1 MMRALPGTAY
11 RRAVELDEAKT
22 ARSAWPLRRRLAA
35 ASPWSRG
42 RIAGETVLTVVLAGL
57 AGLIDAAGAGFGV
70 RTFVVVAGVALLSLV
85 RRSLPATV
93 LVVSAAAAGDLAGA
107 APLLVYASWSAGS
120 RIMKPWR
127 VVAAFGAAFVLHAA
141 VSFRSEFNAG
151 SDLPLAFTFGL
162 SAGLFL
168 TLSIVPGLA
177 SRYRA
182 QRHSLLDALQRNNVQ
197 LVREQTMVARQAR
210 LLERGRIA
218 RDMHDSL
225 GHQLALIAVHAG
237 ALQVDPDLT
246 DRQREGV
253 RILRDASV
261 TAMGELREA
270 VGILHEEREER
281 DDNRNWP
288 DVRTNEPGRTERIE
302 HTEPTEP
309 TDRAETA
316 DTDGGRPG
324 SRAVAAIDGL
334 VESSRAAGVAVE
346 LLRSG
351 AFRQLAPAAGHTA
364 YRIAQEGLTNAHKH
378 APGAPITLA
387 LRYEP
392 DSLVVEVANGPAPAA
407 APDAPAVI
415 SGGQGL
421 RGLQERA
428 RLIGGMVHTGPTADG
443 GFRIAGMLPYGA
455 GASASLGTGADTG
468 GGEPQPRHPHN
479 TTTSVGPYNDFV
491 GQPGGGTADNSGA
504 VINRSDPQGEFAA
517 TMSRKKNVAIG
528 CAVTAVVIVVGVV
541 ALGIWGVSALM
552 DEMNKATIPP
562 RVYESAKVG
571 DPESAVQ
578 DKLPDED
585 SVLTSVWADQGP
597 RMPKDADCRH
607 FASDDPDDTTTVFRF
622 CFRDGKLV
630 EKQTFKDES

>member
-70 RTFVVVAGVALLSLV
+70 RTSVVFAGVALLTLI

-107 APLLVYASWSAGS
+107 APLLIYASWSAGS
-120 RIMKPWR
+120 RILKPWR
-127 VVAAFGAAFVLHAA
+127 VVAAFGGAFVLHAG
-141 VSFRSEFNAG
+141 VSFRGEFSAG

-270 VGILHEEREER
+270 VGILHEDRE
-281 DDNRNWP
+281 DHRNWP
-288 DVRTNEPGRTERIE
+288 DVRTTEPGHTELGHAERTERIE
-302 HTEPTEP
+302 RTES
-309 TDRAETA
+309 AEAA

-334 VESSRAAGVAVE
+334 VESSRAAGAAVE

-392 DSLVVEVANGPAPAA
+392 DSLVVEVANGPAPAG

-428 RLIGGMVHTGPTADG
+428 RLIGGMVHTGPTSDG
-443 GFRIAGMLPYGA
+443 GFRIAGMLPYSAGPGA
-455 GASASLGTGADTG
+455 GAGTGTDTG
-468 GGEPQPRHPHN
+468 GGDPLPPHDA
-479 TTTSVGPYNDFV
+479 TSVGPYNDFV
-491 GQPGGGTADNSGA
+491 GQPGNGAADNSGA

-528 CAVTAVVIVVGVV
+528 CAVTAVVLVVGVV

-571 DPESAVQ
+571 DSETAVQ

-585 SVLTSVWADQGP
+585 SVLTSAWADQGP
-597 RMPKDADCRH
+597 RMPKDATCRH

>member
-1 MMRALPGTAY
+1 M
-11 RRAVELDEAKT
+11 ELDEAKT
-22 ARSAWPLRRRLAA
+22 ARIALPLRRRLVA

-42 RIAGETVLTVVLAGL
+42 RIAGEAVLTVVLAGL

-70 RTFVVVAGVALLSLV
+70 RTFVVVAGVALLSLI
-85 RRSLPATV
+85 RRSLPATA
-93 LVVSAAAAGDLAGA
+93 LVVSAAAAGELAGA
-107 APLLVYASWSAGS
+107 ALLLVYASWSAGS
-120 RIMKPWR
+120 RIMRPWR
-127 VVAAFGAAFVLHAA
+127 VVAAFAAAFVLHAA
-141 VSFRSEFNAG
+141 LSLRGEFGAG
-151 SDLPLAFTFGL
+151 SDLPLAFTGGL

-237 ALQVDPDLT
+237 ALQVDPELT

-270 VGILHEEREER
+270 VGILHEER

-288 DVRTNEPGRTERIE
+288 DVRTTESGHTERTE

-309 TDRAETA
+309 TDRTEPA

-324 SRAVAAIDGL
+324 SRAVASIDGL
-334 VESSRAAGVAVE
+334 VESSRAAGAAVE

-392 DSLVVEVANGPAPAA
+392 DSLVVEVANGPAPAG

-443 GFRIAGMLPYGA
+443 GFRIAGMLPYSTGA
-455 GASASLGTGADTG
+455 GTALGTGVGTE
-468 GGEPQPRHPHN
+468 GGELQPQHPHGA
-479 TTTSVGPYNDFV
+479 TSVGPYNDFV
-491 GQPGGGTADNSGA
+491 GQPGTGTADNSGA

-517 TMSRKKNVAIG
+517 TMSKKKNVAIG
-528 CAVTAVVIVVGVV
+528 CAVTAVVLVVGIV
-541 ALGIWGVSALM
+541 ALGIWGVTAFM
-552 DEMNKATIPP
+552 DEVDKAMIPP
-562 RVYESAKVG
+562 RVYESAQVG
-571 DPESAVQ
+571 DAEADVQ
-578 DKLPDED
+578 DQLPDED
-585 SVLTSVWADQGP
+585 SIMTAAWEDQGP
-597 RMPKDADCRH
+597 RMPKGATCRH
-607 FASDDPDDTTTVFRF
+607 FASDDPDDTTTLFRF

>member
-42 RIAGETVLTVVLAGL
+42 RIAGETVLTVVLGGL

-70 RTFVVVAGVALLSLV
+70 RTSVVFAGVALLTLI

-107 APLLVYASWSAGS
+107 APLLIYASWSAGS
-120 RIMKPWR
+120 RILKPWR
-127 VVAAFGAAFVLHAA
+127 VVAAFGGAFVLHAA
-141 VSFRSEFNAG
+141 VSFRGEFSAG

-270 VGILHEEREER
+270 VGILHEDRE
-281 DDNRNWP
+281 DHRNWP
-288 DVRTNEPGRTERIE
+288 DVRTNEPGHTERIE

-309 TDRAETA
+309 TDRAVPA

-334 VESSRAAGVAVE
+334 VESSRAAGAAVE

-392 DSLVVEVANGPAPAA
+392 DSLVVEVANGPAPAG

-428 RLIGGMVHTGPTADG
+428 RLIGGMVHTGPTSDG
-443 GFRIAGMLPYGA
+443 GFRIAGMLPYSAGPGA
-455 GASASLGTGADTG
+455 GAGTDTDTG
-468 GGEPQPRHPHN
+468 GGDPLPPHDA
-479 TTTSVGPYNDFV
+479 TSVGPYNDFV
-491 GQPGGGTADNSGA
+491 GQPGNGAADNSGA

-528 CAVTAVVIVVGVV
+528 CAVTAVVLVVGVV

-571 DPESAVQ
+571 DSETAVQ

-585 SVLTSVWADQGP
+585 SVLTSAWADQGP
-597 RMPKDADCRH
+597 RMPKDATCRH

>member
-1 MMRALPGTAY
+1 M
-11 RRAVELDEAKT
+11 DEAKT

-42 RIAGETVLTVVLAGL
+42 RIAGEAVLTVVLAGL
-57 AGLIDAAGAGFGV
+57 AGLTDAAGAGFGV
-70 RTFVVVAGVALLSLV
+70 RTFVVVAGIALLLLI

-93 LVVSAAAAGDLAGA
+93 LLVSAAAAGDLAGA
-107 APLLVYASWSAGS
+107 ALLLIYASWSAGS

-141 VSFRSEFNAG
+141 VSFRSEFSAD
-151 SDLPLAFTFGL
+151 SDLPLAFTGGL

-218 RDMHDSL
+218 QDMHDSL

-288 DVRTNEPGRTERIE
+288 DVRTTEPGHTERAK
-302 HTEPTEP
+302 HTEP
-309 TDRAETA
+309 A

-334 VESSRAAGVAVE
+334 VESSRAAGASVE

-351 AFRQLAPAAGHTA
+351 AFRALAPAAGHTA

-392 DSLVVEVANGPAPAA
+392 DSLVVEVANGPAPAG

-455 GASASLGTGADTG
+455 GAATNTSAGSSTG
-468 GGEPQPRHPHN
+468 GGELQPRHPHD
-479 TTTSVGPYNDFV
+479 TTSVGPYNDFV
-491 GQPGGGTADNSGA
+491 GQPGAGAADNSGA

-528 CAVTAVVIVVGVV
+528 CAVTAVVLVVGVV
-541 ALGIWGVSALM
+541 ALGIWGVTALM
-552 DEMNKATIPP
+552 DEMSKATIPP

-585 SVLTSVWADQGP
+585 SVLTSAWADQGP
-597 RMPKDADCRH
+597 RIPKGADCRH

-622 CFRDGKLV
+622 CFRDGELV
-630 EKQTFKDES
+630 EKQTFKDEG

>member
-1 MMRALPGTAY
+1 MRAVPGTAY

-22 ARSAWPLRRRLAA
+22 ARTALPLRRRLAA

-42 RIAGETVLTVVLAGL
+42 RIAGEAVLTVVLSGL
-57 AGLIDAAGAGFGV
+57 AGLFDAVGAGFGV
-70 RTFVVVAGVALLSLV
+70 RTFVVVAGVAVLSLI

-93 LVVSAAAAGDLAGA
+93 LLVSAAAAGALVGA
-107 APLLVYASWSAGS
+107 APLLIYASWSAGS

-127 VVAAFGAAFVLHAA
+127 VVAAFAAAFVLHAA
-141 VSFRSEFNAG
+141 VSFRSVFSAG
-151 SDLPLAFTFGL
+151 SDLPLAFMGGL

-197 LVREQTMVARQAR
+197 LVREQEMVARQAR

-246 DRQREGV
+246 GRQREGV

-270 VGILHEEREER
+270 VGILHEER
-281 DDNRNWP
+281 DDDRNWP
-288 DVRTNEPGRTERIE
+288 DARTTEPGHTER
-302 HTEPTEP
+302 TEPTEHV
-309 TDRAETA
+309 DRTEPD
-316 DTDGGRPG
+316 DTDDRRPG
-324 SRAVAAIDGL
+324 SRAVASIDGL
-334 VESSRAAGVAVE
+334 VESSRAAGAAVE

-351 AFRQLAPAAGHTA
+351 AFRALAPAAGHTA

-392 DSLVVEVANGPAPAA
+392 DSLVVEVANGPAPAG

-443 GFRIAGMLPYGA
+443 GFRIAGMLPYSAGA
-455 GASASLGTGADTG
+455 GTSAATGTGTG
-468 GGEPQPRHPHN
+468 TGTEGGEPQPRHPHN
-479 TTTSVGPYNDFV
+479 ATSVGPHNDFV
-491 GQPGGGTADNSGA
+491 GQSGAGTADNSGA

-528 CAVTAVVIVVGVV
+528 CAVTAVVIVVGIV
-541 ALGIWGVSALM
+541 ALGIWGVSAFM
-552 DEMNKATIPP
+552 DEVDKAMIPP

-571 DPESAVQ
+571 DPEADVQ
-578 DKLPDED
+578 DELPDED
-585 SVLTSVWADQGP
+585 SIMTAAWEDQGP
-597 RMPKDADCRH
+597 QIPKGATCRH
-607 FASDDPDDTTTVFRF
+607 FASDDPDDTTTLFRF

>member
-1 MMRALPGTAY
+1 M
-11 RRAVELDEAKT
+11 DEAKT
-22 ARSAWPLRRRLAA
+22 ARTAWPLRRRLAA

-42 RIAGETVLTVVLAGL
+42 RIAGEAVLTVVLAGL
-57 AGLIDAAGAGFGV
+57 AGLVDAAGAGFGV
-70 RTFVVVAGVALLSLV
+70 RTIVVVAGVALLSLI

-93 LVVSAAAAGDLAGA
+93 LVVSAAAAGELAGA

-127 VVAAFGAAFVLHAA
+127 VVAAYAAAFVLHAA
-141 VSFRSEFNAG
+141 VSFRSEFSAG

-246 DRQREGV
+246 ERQREGV

-281 DDNRNWP
+281 EERKEREERDDNRNWP
-288 DVRTNEPGRTERIE
+288 DVRTTGPGRTERTE
-302 HTEPTEP
+302 PADHTEPV
-309 TDRAETA
+309 

-334 VESSRAAGVAVE
+334 VESSRGAGAAVE

-443 GFRIAGMLPYGA
+443 GFRIAGMLPYDT

-468 GGEPQPRHPHN
+468 GGEPQPRHPHD

-491 GQPGGGTADNSGA
+491 GQPGSGTADNSGA

-528 CAVTAVVIVVGVV
+528 CAVTAVVIVVGIV
-541 ALGIWGVSALM
+541 ALGIWGVTALM
-552 DEMNKATIPP
+552 KEMNKATIPP

-585 SVLTSVWADQGP
+585 SVLTSSWADQGP
-597 RMPKDADCRH
+597 QKPKGADCRH

>member
-1 MMRALPGTAY
+1 MMRAPPGTAY

-22 ARSAWPLRRRLAA
+22 ARIALPLRRRLAA

-42 RIAGETVLTVVLAGL
+42 RIAGETALIVVLAGL
-57 AGLIDAAGAGFGV
+57 AGLFDALGAGFGV
-70 RTFVVVAGVALLSLV
+70 RTFVVVAGVALLSLI

-93 LVVSAAAAGDLAGA
+93 LVVSAAAAGELAGA
-107 APLLVYASWSAGS
+107 APLLIYASWSAGS

-127 VVAAFGAAFVLHAA
+127 VVAAFAAAFVLHAA
-141 VSFRSEFNAG
+141 LSFRSELSAG
-151 SDLPLAFTFGL
+151 SDLSLSFTGAL
-162 SAGLFL
+162 SAGVFL

-246 DRQREGV
+246 ERQREGV

-270 VGILHEEREER
+270 VGILHEERDEQK
-281 DDNRNWP
+281 NWP
-288 DVRTNEPGRTERIE
+288 DASTASESGHTG
-302 HTEPTEP
+302 HTEAGHNGFTGHTE
-309 TDRAETA
+309 AA

-324 SRAVAAIDGL
+324 SRAVASIDGL
-334 VESSRAAGVAVE
+334 VESSRAAGAAVE

-351 AFRQLAPAAGHTA
+351 AFRALAPAAGHTA

-392 DSLVVEVANGPAPAA
+392 DSLVVEVANGPAPAGAPGVPA
-407 APDAPAVI
+407 AI
-415 SGGQGL
+415 IGGQGL

-443 GFRIAGMLPYGA
+443 GFRIAGMLPY
-455 GASASLGTGADTG
+455 STGADAGAGTSATPGTG
-468 GGEPQPRHPHN
+468 TGEPQPRLPHGA
-479 TTTSVGPYNDFV
+479 TSVGPYNDFV
-491 GQPGGGTADNSGA
+491 GQPGAGAADNSGA

-517 TMSRKKNVAIG
+517 TMSKKKNVAIG
-528 CAVTAVVIVVGVV
+528 CAVTAVVLVVGIV
-541 ALGIWGVSALM
+541 ALGIWGVTAFM
-552 DEMNKATIPP
+552 DEVDKAMIPP
-562 RVYESAKVG
+562 RVYESATVG
-571 DPESAVQ
+571 DPEADVQ
-578 DKLPDED
+578 DQLPDGD
-585 SVLTSVWADQGP
+585 SIMTAAWEDQGP
-597 RMPKDADCRH
+597 PIPKGATCRH
-607 FASDDPDDTTTVFRF
+607 FASDDPDDTTTLFRF
-622 CFRDGKLV
+622 CFRDGKLI
-630 EKQTFKDES
+630 EKKTFKDES

>member
-1 MMRALPGTAY
+1 M
-11 RRAVELDEAKT
+11 DQAKT
-22 ARSAWPLRRRLAA
+22 ARISWPLRRGLSA

-85 RRSLPATV
+85 RRALPATV

-107 APLLVYASWSAGS
+107 APLLLYASWSAGS
-120 RIMKPWR
+120 RITKPWR
-127 VVAAFGAAFVLHAA
+127 VVAAFAAAFVLHTAL
-141 VSFRSEFNAG
+141 SFRSEFGAG
-151 SDLPLAFTFGL
+151 SDLPLAFTGAL
-162 SAGLFL
+162 SAGVFL

-270 VGILHEEREER
+270 VGILHEERDDER
-281 DDNRNWP
+281 DDERNWP
-288 DVRTNEPGRTERIE
+288 DVHTPEPARTEPAE
-302 HTEPTEP
+302 PASVEYTES
-309 TDRAETA
+309 A
-316 DTDGGRPG
+316 DPGSGPPG
-324 SRAVAAIDGL
+324 SRAVASIDGL
-334 VESSRAAGVAVE
+334 VESSRAAGTTVE

-351 AFRQLAPAAGHTA
+351 AVRPLAPAAGHTA

-378 APGAPITLA
+378 APGAPIALA

-392 DSLVVEVANGPAPAA
+392 DSLVVEVANGPAPAG
-407 APDAPAVI
+407 APDVPAAI

-428 RLIGGMVHTGPTADG
+428 RLIGGMVHTGPTPDG

-455 GASASLGTGADTG
+455 
-468 GGEPQPRHPHN
+468 
-479 TTTSVGPYNDFV
+479 TSVGPYNDFV
-491 GQPGGGTADNSGA
+491 GQPGAGAAEHSGA

-528 CAVTAVVIVVGVV
+528 CAVTAVVLVVGVV

-585 SVLTSVWADQGP
+585 SVLTSAWADQGP
-597 RMPKDADCRH
+597 KMPKGADCRH

-622 CFRDGKLV
+622 CFRDGELV

>member
-1 MMRALPGTAY
+1 M
-11 RRAVELDEAKT
+11 DEAKT

-107 APLLVYASWSAGS
+107 APLLVYVSWSAGS

-127 VVAAFGAAFVLHAA
+127 VVAAFGAAFVLHAG
-141 VSFRSEFNAG
+141 VSFRSEFSAG

-281 DDNRNWP
+281 EERDDNRNWP
-288 DVRTNEPGRTERIE
+288 DVRTNEPGHTERIE

-309 TDRAETA
+309 TDRAVPA

-428 RLIGGMVHTGPTADG
+428 RLIGGMVHTSPTADG
-443 GFRIAGMLPYGA
+443 GFRIAGMLPYSAGA
-455 GASASLGTGADTG
+455 GAGTSAAPGTGGDTE

-491 GQPGGGTADNSGA
+491 GQPGGGTADDSGA

-528 CAVTAVVIVVGVV
+528 CAVTAVVIVVGIV
-541 ALGIWGVSALM
+541 ALGIWGVTALM
-552 DEMNKATIPP
+552 KEMNKATIPP

-585 SVLTSVWADQGP
+585 SVLTSAWADQGP
-597 RMPKDADCRH
+597 QKPKGADCRH

>member
-1 MMRALPGTAY
+1 M
-11 RRAVELDEAKT
+11 DEAKT
-22 ARSAWPLRRRLAA
+22 ARIAWPLRRRLVA

-42 RIAGETVLTVVLAGL
+42 RITGETVLTVVLAGL

-93 LVVSAAAAGDLAGA
+93 LVVSAAAAGELAGA

-120 RIMKPWR
+120 RILKPWR
-127 VVAAFGAAFVLHAA
+127 VVAAFAAAFVLHAA
-141 VSFRSEFNAG
+141 VSFRSEFGAG

-246 DRQREGV
+246 ERQREGV

-288 DVRTNEPGRTERIE
+288 DVRITEPGHTER
-302 HTEPTEP
+302 TEPTEP
-309 TDRAETA
+309 VDRTEPA

-334 VESSRAAGVAVE
+334 VESSRAAGAAVE

-351 AFRQLAPAAGHTA
+351 ALRQLAPAAGHTA

-392 DSLVVEVANGPAPAA
+392 DSLVVEVANGPAPAG

-443 GFRIAGMLPYGA
+443 GFRIAGMLPYSA
-455 GASASLGTGADTG
+455 GTSASLDTGTGTG
-468 GGEPQPRHPHN
+468 
-479 TTTSVGPYNDFV
+479 T
-491 GQPGGGTADNSGA
+491 GTG
-504 VINRSDPQGEFAA
+504 
-517 TMSRKKNVAIG
+517 
-528 CAVTAVVIVVGVV
+528 
-541 ALGIWGVSALM
+541 
-552 DEMNKATIPP
+552 
-562 RVYESAKVG
+562 
-571 DPESAVQ
+571 
-578 DKLPDED
+578 
-585 SVLTSVWADQGP
+585 
-597 RMPKDADCRH
+597 
-607 FASDDPDDTTTVFRF
+607 
-622 CFRDGKLV
+622 
-630 EKQTFKDES
+630 

>member
-22 ARSAWPLRRRLAA
+22 ARNAWPLRRRLVA

-57 AGLIDAAGAGFGV
+57 AGLVDAAGAGFGV

-127 VVAAFGAAFVLHAA
+127 VVAAFGAAFVLHAG
-141 VSFRSEFNAG
+141 VSFRSEFSAG

-281 DDNRNWP
+281 NDNRNWP
-288 DVRTNEPGRTERIE
+288 DVRTNEPGHPEPGRTEAGR
-302 HTEPTEP
+302 TEAGRTE
-309 TDRAETA
+309 AA

-334 VESSRAAGVAVE
+334 VQSSRAAGAAVE

-421 RGLQERA
+421 RGLHERA

-443 GFRIAGMLPYGA
+443 GFRIAGMLPYGT
-455 GASASLGTGADTG
+455 GASASLGTGGG
-468 GGEPQPRHPHN
+468 GGELLPPHPDN
-479 TTTSVGPYNDFV
+479 ATSVGPYNDFV
-491 GQPGGGTADNSGA
+491 GQSGSGTADNSGA

-571 DPESAVQ
+571 DPETAVQ

-585 SVLTSVWADQGP
+585 SVLTSAWADQGP
-597 RMPKDADCRH
+597 RMPKGADCRH

-630 EKQTFKDES
+630 EKQTFKDEG